1 MTSRRYDTGRP
12 PRPPQQNDAPQGPP
26 RRRGRRWTKRAG
38 HRPGEEGRAAER
50 ETLPGGKARGHVD
63 TRDLDQF
70 LEGWVD
76 DAPEA
81 DAPDDALDASE
92 MEGEE
97 SDADADSDGGD

>member
-38 HRPGEEGRAAER
+38 QHRPSEEGRTAER

-63 TRDLDQF
+63 TRDLDPF

-81 DAPDDALDASE
+81 EETAEVEEEGGTDA
-92 MEGEE
+92 E
-97 SDADADSDGGD
+97 SDG

>member
-26 RRRGRRWTKRAG
+26 RHRGRRWTKRAG
-38 HRPGEEGRAAER
+38 HRPAEEGRTAER

-81 DAPDDALDASE
+81 EETAEAE
-92 MEGEE
+92 EE
-97 SDADADSDGGD
+97 SDADTDGDGGE